1 MWPQWCTGLPCK
13 HPDYMAAVVTKRFG
27 FGNGGD
33 SAGDPDAALGA
44 MVRTVVE
51 EAVACWRQ

>member
-1 MWPQWCTGLPCK
+1 
-13 HPDYMAAVVTKRFG
+13 MAAVVTKRFG